1 MASRRSSYAEA
12 SRRLSTSYVF
22 VAPLFALYQFGLL
35 FDPAARNGT
44 DPIFQR
50 LFARFRVFGPL
61 VVDLALLGLLLLAIW
76 RTRAQ
81 RLRTP
86 GLYGRMLGESAGW
99 AALLLAFAA
108 LTTPALLKVSPLM
121 HDLIAGIG
129 AGVYEEVLFRF
140 LVLGGLIL
148 LLGGALGG
156 RPVGVVPFAIVVS
169 ALLFSAAHHTIG
181 GEAWRLPVF
190 LFRALMGVLLGWIY
204 WARGLGIVVYTHAL
218 YNAAVAWLR
227 LQ

>member
-1 MASRRSSYAEA
+1 MASRRSSYAAA

-22 VAPLFALYQFGLL
+22 VAPLFALYQLGLV

-50 LFARFRVFGPL
+50 LFARFRVLGPL
-61 VVDLALLGLLLLAIW
+61 FVDLVLLGLLMLAIW
-76 RTRAQ
+76 RTRSK
-81 RLRTP
+81 RIRTP
-86 GLYGRMLGESAGW
+86 GLYARMLAEATAW
-99 AALLLAFAA
+99 AALLVGIAA
-108 LTTPALLKVSPLM
+108 VTTPALLTVSPLV
-121 HDLIAGIG
+121 HHLIAGIG

-148 LLGGALGG
+148 ILGGALGG
-156 RPVGVVPFAIVVS
+156 RPVGVVPFAIIVS

-181 GEAWRLPVF
+181 GEPWTLRVF
-190 LFRALMGVLLGWIY
+190 LFRALMGVMLGWIY